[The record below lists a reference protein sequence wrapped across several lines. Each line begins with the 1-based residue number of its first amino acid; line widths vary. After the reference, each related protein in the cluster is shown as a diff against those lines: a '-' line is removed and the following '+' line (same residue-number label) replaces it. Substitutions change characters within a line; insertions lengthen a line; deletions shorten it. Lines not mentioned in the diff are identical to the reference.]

1 MASHIEEWAQSGL
14 LNIVGGCC
22 GSTPK
27 HIAALAI
34 VVKDCAPRKIVQ
46 REVKM
51 RLSGLEPFVH

>member
-1 MASHIEEWAQSGL
+1 
-14 LNIVGGCC
+14 
-22 GSTPK
+22 
-27 HIAALAI
+27 